1 MVTWR
6 NPYDQEENAFY
17 RELAANPG
25 GGEQITQQHFALD
38 CDLNNMV
45 KRFGIKGV
53 PVMPIDPSSYGDFSG
68 APDLREA
75 LEIIRDARERF
86 EALPALVRRRF
97 DNNPAELYAFL
108 QDETNVEEAV
118 TLGLLT
124 KRPPEANSGG
134 NTPPGDSPGEAGK
147 AEGRTGPEGA
157 K

>member
-1 MVTWR
+1 MRWR
-6 NPYDQEENAFY
+6 NPYDEEENAFY

-25 GGEQITQQHFALD
+25 GGEVITQQHFAVD

-75 LEIIRDARERF
+75 LEIIRDAREQF
-86 EALPALVRRRF
+86 EALPAVMRRRF

-108 QDETNVEEAV
+108 QDPQNVEEAI

-124 KRPPEANSGG
+124 KRSPEGLPGSNA
-134 NTPPGDSPGEAGK
+134 TPSETTPGEAGK
-147 AEGRTGPEGA
+147 AEGRTAPSGA
-157 K
+157 